1 MSQSGPRRPPAVRSD
16 RGSASPTPGWVKGFG
31 IIVVALLVLFVV
43 LHLTGNGMSGH
54 G

>member
-1 MSQSGPRRPPAVRSD
+1 
-16 RGSASPTPGWVKGFG
+16 VKGFG

-43 LHLTGNGMSGH
+43 LHLTGNGMGGH